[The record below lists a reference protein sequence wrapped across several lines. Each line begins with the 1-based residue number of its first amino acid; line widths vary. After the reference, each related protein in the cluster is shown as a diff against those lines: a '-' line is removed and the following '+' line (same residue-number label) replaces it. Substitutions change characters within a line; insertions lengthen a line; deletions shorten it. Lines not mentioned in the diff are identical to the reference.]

1 MPTKV
6 SSFSSHQHMRRKT
19 FEIYRYQDT
28 YLNEVALHHHDFYEI
43 YLFLSGNVSY
53 TVESRNYRLAEG
65 DVMLISPM
73 ELHQPML
80 AGDNQKYE
88 RFVLWVD
95 KTYLHQYSQL
105 GFDLARCF
113 DTKAPGYTNL
123 IRPDNLSVQYLIFL
137 MEQLL
142 RESESGEFGS
152 ELCAQTYLVQILVAL
167 NRMAQRRPSG
177 PEMRD
182 KSESVVSAVLNY
194 INSHYNE
201 DLSLD
206 LLANKFFISKYH
218 LSREFNRL
226 VGTSVYRYIVQKR
239 LAIARQ
245 LMSEGVPSTTVFQ
258 QCGFG
263 DYSNFYRAF
272 RAEYQISPK
281 EYAAQLKEENQRSAE
296 LLRERSIFLREH
308 L

>member
-1 MPTKV
+1 
-6 SSFSSHQHMRRKT
+6 MRRKT
-19 FEIYRYQDT
+19 FEIYRHQDN
-28 YLNEVALHHHDFYEI
+28 YMDEAVLHHHDFYEI
-43 YLFLSGNVSY
+43 YLVLAGNLNY
-53 TVESRNYRLAEG
+53 TVESRNYRLTEG

-73 ELHQPML
+73 ELHQSLQIGEP
-80 AGDNQKYE
+80 QKYE
-88 RFVLWVD
+88 RFVLWID
-95 KTYLHQYSQL
+95 KTYLQQYNQL
-105 GFDLARCF
+105 GFELVQCF
-113 DTKAPGYTNL
+113 DTRDPGYTNL
-123 IRPDNLSVQYLIFL
+123 IRPDNLSLQYVVFL
-137 MEQLL
+137 MEQLQ
-142 RESESGEFGS
+142 RESESTEFGS
-152 ELCAQTYLVQILVAL
+152 DLCAQAYLVQLLVTL
-167 NRMAQRRPSG
+167 NRLAQKQPKSQ
-177 PEMRD
+177 EIRD

-206 LLANKFFISKYH
+206 LLANKFFISKYY

-226 VGTSVYRYIVQKR
+226 AGTSVYRYIIQKR
-239 LAIARQ
+239 LAVARQ

-281 EYAAQLKEENQRSAE
+281 EYAAQLKEESQWSNE
-296 LLRERSIFLREH
+296 LNRKRSIYLREH

>member
-1 MPTKV
+1 MSPKAN
-6 SSFSSHQHMRRKT
+6 SFSNRQHMRRKT
-19 FEIYRYQDT
+19 FEIYRYQDN
-28 YLNEVALHHHDFYEI
+28 YLDEAVLHHHDFYEI
-43 YLFLSGNVSY
+43 YLVLAGNMSY
-53 TVESRNYRLAEG
+53 AVESRNYRLTEG
-65 DVMLISPM
+65 DVMLVSPM
-73 ELHQPML
+73 ELHQIL
-80 AGDNQKYE
+80 QTGEGQKYE
-88 RFVLWVD
+88 RYVLWVD
-95 KTYLHQYSQL
+95 KTYLQQYSQL
-105 GFDLARCF
+105 GFELVACF
-113 DTKAPGYTNL
+113 DTGAPGYTNL
-123 IRPDNLSVQYLIFL
+123 IRPDNLSLQYIVFL
-137 MEQLL
+137 MEQLQ
-142 RESESGEFGS
+142 RESESTEFASG
-152 ELCAQTYLVQILVAL
+152 LCAQAYLVQLLITL
-167 NRMAQRRPSG
+167 NRLAQQRPKSQ
-177 PEMRD
+177 EIRD

-226 VGTSVYRYIVQKR
+226 VGTSVYRYIIQKR

-245 LMSEGVPSTTVFQ
+245 LMSEGAPSTTVFQ

-281 EYAAQLKEENQRSAE
+281 EYAAQRKEENQRSAE
-296 LLRERSIFLREH
+296 LGRERSIYLREH